1 MKVKTMKLDEIEDD
15 REFFLI
21 ASAHPLISNY
31 KAFTLTS
38 KWSSNTYRTPLVDS
52 LAQASLPSLPKP

>member
-1 MKVKTMKLDEIEDD
+1 MKLDEIEDD

-38 KWSSNTYRTPLVDS
+38 K
-52 LAQASLPSLPKP
+52 